1 MEIKCPVCGQQ
12 YHPAEI
18 YLPNEFFGKPKE
30 VVKNSSGQIEFVL
43 GKDMNPVEEYICDN
57 CNTKFRVTADI
68 SFETEI
74 VNKNIE
80 EEYVSTFERP
90 KKLKLTEEELF

>member
-12 YHPAEI
+12 YHPTEI

-30 VVKNSSGQIEFVL
+30 IVKDDSGQISYVL
-43 GKDMNPVEEYICDN
+43 GKDMNLEEEYICDN
-57 CNTKFRVTADI
+57 CNTKFKVTADI
-68 SFETEI
+68 SFETS
-74 VNKNIE
+74 VTRSAE

-90 KKLKLTEEELF
+90 KKLKLMEEELF